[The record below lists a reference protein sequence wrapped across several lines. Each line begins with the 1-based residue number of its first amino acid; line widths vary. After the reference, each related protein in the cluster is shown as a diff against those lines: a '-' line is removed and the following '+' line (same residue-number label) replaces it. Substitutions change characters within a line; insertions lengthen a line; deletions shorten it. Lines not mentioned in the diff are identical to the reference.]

1 MMRPIVAVTVLL
13 LSVAPAWAQ
22 AGPDVRG
29 SIEEI
34 RDSELLVRTAD
45 GRLHVVD
52 TAAMPSTE
60 LATLTPGD
68 TVVITTRGG
77 GVRGPIGHFL
87 GQRTPASP
95 TR

>member
-29 SIEEI
+29 RIEEI
-34 RDSELLVRTAD
+34 RELLVRTAD

-87 GQRTPASP
+87 RQRTPASP